1 MTLQSEFDLPVS
13 FQTQHTQITVR
24 AETVTHTVSRSAI
37 YFYPSRMFWRS
48 DQDPIS
54 PARFPS
60 GFYNC
65 LIRAPTGFSSQCTFN
80 SDWLE
85 RGRSGVIII
94 GNKKSTGAGDGCH
107 SRTVAETGDTS
118 RGIVLHGGAE
128 AGRGSAGQATINVDK
143 CYACLSL
150 CTGYV
155 SSFWFHCHTFFL
167 CGDWN
172 IKMMEFRLA
181 IITFVTI
188 NTKTHYE
195 NVTLVGLPTPKRW
208 NKTTCTI
215 FNDSCN
221 YSGMY

>member
-1 MTLQSEFDLPVS
+1 MTLQPEFDLPVS

-54 PARFPS
+54 PPRFPS

-128 AGRGSAGQATINVDK
+128 AVQDKQPLVLTNVMLV
-143 CYACLSL
+143 CLYVLVMFLPPDFTVILFFFVGTEILKWWNFGWPSL
-150 CTGYV
+150 LSWRLTLK
-155 SSFWFHCHTFFL
+155 H
-167 CGDWN
+167 
-172 IKMMEFRLA
+172 IMKM
-181 IITFVTI
+181 
-188 NTKTHYE
+188 
-195 NVTLVGLPTPKRW
+195 
-208 NKTTCTI
+208 
-215 FNDSCN
+215 
-221 YSGMY
+221 